1 MKLLHTSTALVV
13 ALLSLCL
20 LSCSDYVPPAPVVPE
35 PPMIDSI
42 ADAGAVAIQVVHGSL
57 LGQEATIDISMY
69 SPESIDWAV
78 SGFFL
83 RISYEQNA
91 LSFFGAVEGDFF
103 RECDWEYFTY
113 REGYL
118 NTCEDCPTGTVL
130 LVALA
135 DDPVTLRGPDCF
147 KRDTA
152 PGEAQQLVRMHFL
165 IANDSAYACEFL
177 PVSFFWADCED
188 NNVSSVHGDT
198 INVVRRV
205 YDYTGE
211 SAPAPYSL
219 RSNLSEI
226 PGPDGPPNE
235 CAEVFVDSEPIRSF
249 DFYNG
254 GIRTEC
260 PPPPDFLGDI
270 NKNNEPNEVADVL
283 MFASYFAQGY
293 SAFNPHIQ
301 ESIDVSDINR
311 DGIKLTAADLVLLIQ
326 IVVGEGS
333 PWITLEPTFS
343 EYSFR
348 HGVVSVAEEL
358 GAAHL
363 VFEGEA
369 NITQLATDA
378 TMLTGSPDGN
388 THVLLHLPLSP
399 APTAGFSGNLVQSD
413 ANLLSVEFATFEGQA
428 IIVREKQ

>member
-57 LGQEATIDISMY
+57 LGQEAIVDLSMWTPQ
-69 SPESIDWAV
+69 SFDWQV
-78 SGFFL
+78 SGFDL
-83 RISYEQNA
+83 SVAYEQDQ
-91 LSFFGAVEGDFF
+91 LTLLGAVEGDFLI
-103 RECDWEYFTY
+103 DNNWEYFTY
-113 REGYL
+113 REGYQSSCDGCPSGIL
-118 NTCEDCPTGTVL
+118 RLLGYTDSPFSVSRLGRSPEDAGDKL
-130 LVALA
+130 ARIHFLVAN
-135 DDPVTLRGPDCF
+135 DPAIACTL
-147 KRDTA
+147 
-152 PGEAQQLVRMHFL
+152 
-165 IANDSAYACEFL
+165 L
-177 PVSFFWADCED
+177 PVSFFWADCDD
-188 NNVSSVHGDT
+188 NQLESSDSDTVH
-198 INVVRRV
+198 VARRI

-235 CAEVFVDSEPIRSF
+235 CAEAFVDSEPIRSF